1 MALPAVP
8 APADALRSCINIILN
23 IIDLLHTNI
32 NIANITIHSHKF
44 TSNII
49 ILLECVIGECGH
61 NFSLLFF
68 A

>member
-8 APADALRSCINIILN
+8 APADALRSCIKIILN

-49 ILLECVIGECGH
+49 ILLEV
-61 NFSLLFF
+61 
-68 A
+68 

>member
-1 MALPAVP
+1 MALPVVP

-49 ILLECVIGECGH
+49 ILLEV
-61 NFSLLFF
+61 
-68 A
+68 